1 MLYPHVCLFIGHR
14 DTSADLYPEILEAV
28 KKLISEGVTEFW
40 SGGYGN
46 FDHLG
51 EKAVLQCK
59 QQGANVKLVLVLA
72 YLPDDRNDVSRQ
84 EYYCRFDEIIRPSLG
99 DGHTPPKYAISK
111 RNAVIAKQ
119 AGHVISGVQYTWGGA
134 AKTLAIAQR
143 NGAVI
148 HEVIRK

>member
-28 KKLISEGVTEFW
+28 KKLIAEGVTEFW

-72 YLPDDRNDVSRQ
+72 YLPDERKDD
-84 EYYCRFDEIIRPSLG
+84 YGRFDEIIRPELG
-99 DGHTPPKYAISK
+99 EGHIPPRYAIAR
-111 RNAVIAKQ
+111 RNAVIARQ